1 MSCLNVALCCQL
13 GPETLLETAAIQN
26 PIDWVA
32 TIDEVYPFVCLEN
45 STGGG
50 YIYLYCF
57 GNQYHENC
65 AHINK
70 DANRT

>member
-50 YIYLYCF
+50 YTFIYIALET
-57 GNQYHENC
+57 NIMKT
-65 AHINK
+65 A
-70 DANRT
+70 RT